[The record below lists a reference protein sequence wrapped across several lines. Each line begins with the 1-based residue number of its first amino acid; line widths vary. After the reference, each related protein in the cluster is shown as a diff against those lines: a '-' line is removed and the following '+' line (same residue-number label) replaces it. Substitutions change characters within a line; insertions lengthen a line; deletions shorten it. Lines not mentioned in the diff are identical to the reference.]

1 PEAWRLSS
9 GFGVVRLLSSPPHPN
24 AATVLVNWLLSREGQ
39 RAWVANTDRPSRR
52 LDVPRIEGQSPEP
65 GVDYFDIDHEDTL
78 PLRDRARDLSV
89 EVLG

>member
-1 PEAWRLSS
+1 
-9 GFGVVRLLSSPPHPN
+9 VVRLLSSPPHPN